1 MVGRD
6 AVRRDCSDAETITIR
21 HLDAGHEFSF
31 RGLDDLLGQRRSTL
45 PVRGPALKHA
55 AKSHPGLYETL
66 LSKWNSTERNHD
78 TALAPSSKRKSRT
91 AMPQYFFSLHDDTDL
106 PDPDGLELPAI
117 DDACREAIRRSV
129 ALLAG
134 SVQRDVPETDWRLE
148 VTDERGSVIYWIEAN
163 LGRSPIQ

>member
-1 MVGRD
+1 
-6 AVRRDCSDAETITIR
+6 
-21 HLDAGHEFSF
+21 
-31 RGLDDLLGQRRSTL
+31 
-45 PVRGPALKHA
+45 
-55 AKSHPGLYETL
+55 
-66 LSKWNSTERNHD
+66 
-78 TALAPSSKRKSRT
+78 
-91 AMPQYFFSLHDDTDL
+91 MPQYFFSLHDDTDL

>member
-1 MVGRD
+1 MTQFVVI
-6 AVRRDCSDAETITIR
+6 AQDAETITIR
-21 HLDAGHEFSF
+21 HLDDGHEFSF
-31 RGLDDLLGQRRSTL
+31 RGLDDLLGQRRSAL
-45 PVRGPALKHA
+45 PVCDPALRRT
-55 AKSHPGLYETL
+55 AKSHPGLMKRCCW
-66 LSKWNSTERNHD
+66 SKWNSTERNHD
-78 TALAPSSKRKSRT
+78 TALAPSWKQKGRT

-148 VTDERGSVIYWIEAN
+148 VTDERGSVIYWIEVN
-163 LGRSPIQ
+163 LGRSPTQ